1 MAEKYPETSQT
12 FNALIHL
19 RAESKYVSFKDILNE
34 VKRNRLANNLKEN
47 PVNLIGRI
55 RRSLVYNK
63 KTLRLKEMIKV
74 RNEDS
79 QAKLV
84 SIATQFPKYRIL
96 SKTSILIKEDGNVQ
110 DINDVEENSFKL
122 VKKEK

>member
-1 MAEKYPETSQT
+1 
-12 FNALIHL
+12 
-19 RAESKYVSFKDILNE
+19 
-34 VKRNRLANNLKEN
+34 
-47 PVNLIGRI
+47 
-55 RRSLVYNK
+55 
-63 KTLRLKEMIKV
+63 MIKV

-84 SIATQFPKYRIL
+84 SIATRFPKYRIL

-110 DINDVEENSFKL
+110 DTNAVEENSFKL

>member
-1 MAEKYPETSQT
+1 
-12 FNALIHL
+12 
-19 RAESKYVSFKDILNE
+19 
-34 VKRNRLANNLKEN
+34 
-47 PVNLIGRI
+47 
-55 RRSLVYNK
+55 
-63 KTLRLKEMIKV
+63 MIKV

-96 SKTSILIKEDGNVQ
+96 SKISILIKEDGNVQ